1 MHSPRACGRAS
12 IECIKRK
19 CALFMHA
26 RRSPQRGL
34 CARGKRSSVKVA
46 VQQSSGERLFGRARR
61 IFGSPKTGLCA
72 WRKSFL
78 VRCES
83 WRSQTRTRRRTFHY
97 SRIVEMRA
105 RAMRV
110 GFSHFI
116 KCEMREM
123 GAASFH
129 EYRGRGRVCTTGV
142 GALVLK

>member
-1 MHSPRACGRAS
+1 
-12 IECIKRK
+12 
-19 CALFMHA
+19 MHA

-46 VQQSSGERLFGRARR
+46 VRQSSRERLFRRARR

-105 RAMRV
+105 RAMRDD
-110 GFSHFI
+110 FSHFI
-116 KCEMREM
+116 KCEMRGKRT
-123 GAASFH
+123 GAAKSMGLALGSIAASHFFKKVRS
-129 EYRGRGRVCTTGV
+129 ECVGSRCGR
-142 GALVLK
+142 LSDS